1 MTLQIKKTGIVFV
14 LFTSN
19 NTLYSL
25 TDFKGDVLFSTSLG
39 IQRTKGLKKVIPSTI
54 HLSTLKLAYHIYKE
68 NFTHL
73 HLKVK
78 GISKAK
84 KLIIKTLSQLN
95 LKIITLQDI
104 TSFPHNGCRKKQ
116 KRRI

>member
-1 MTLQIKKTGIVFV
+1 MPLQIKKTGVVFI

-25 TDFKGDVLFSTSLG
+25 TNFKGDVLFSVSLG
-39 IQRTKGLKKVIPSTI
+39 VQRTKGLKKVIPSTT
-54 HLSTLKLAYHIYKE
+54 HLSTLKLASYIYKE

-73 HLKVK
+73 HLKIK
-78 GISKAK
+78 GVSKAK
-84 KLIIKTLSQLN
+84 KLIVKTLSQLN
-95 LKIITLQDI
+95 LQIITLQDI
-104 TSFPHNGCRKKQ
+104 TSFPHNGCRKKR

>member
-1 MTLQIKKTGIVFV
+1 MSVQIKKTGVVFV

-25 TDFKGDVLFSTSLG
+25 TNFKGDILFSISLG

-54 HLSTLKLAYHIYKE
+54 HLSTLKLAHYICKE

-78 GISKAK
+78 GVSRAK
-84 KLIIKTLSQLN
+84 KLIIKTLSQLD

-104 TSFPHNGCRKKQ
+104 TSFPHNGCRKKR